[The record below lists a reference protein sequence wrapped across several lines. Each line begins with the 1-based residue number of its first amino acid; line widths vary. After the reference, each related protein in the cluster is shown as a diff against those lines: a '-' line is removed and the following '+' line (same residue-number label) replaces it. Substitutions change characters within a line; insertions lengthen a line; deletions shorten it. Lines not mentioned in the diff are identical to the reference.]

1 MAVVLKLFFVCDDGP
16 TYRVAESGGKY
27 YAITGPHWINE
38 VYCAT
43 PWAKGR
49 PHICL
54 GATIIRGSI
63 RVQAEGRKI

>member
-1 MAVVLKLFFVCDDGP
+1 MAYVLKLFFVCDDGP

-38 VYCAT
+38 VYGVRPGSKA
-43 PWAKGR
+43 R

-63 RVQAEGRKI
+63 RVQAKGRKT